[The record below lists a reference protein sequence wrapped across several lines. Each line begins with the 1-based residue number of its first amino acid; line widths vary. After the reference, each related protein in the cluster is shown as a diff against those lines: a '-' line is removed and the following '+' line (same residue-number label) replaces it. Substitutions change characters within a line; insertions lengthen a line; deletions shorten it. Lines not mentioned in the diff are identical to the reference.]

1 MAEITREQIEELRG
15 LLTKATKGPWSTH
28 LVDDTTIISPEREV
42 ATTCDSSQ
50 TEREDGY
57 NIEYEQMEIDAALIV
72 TMRNALPAL
81 LDIAADSLA
90 RGSERE
96 SAATIRNAALREA
109 AAMCSAYSDWATEKI
124 NEGSGDLF
132 GIVGNTADD
141 CAERILALIQPKGG
155 DANAASRIHANATS
169 PGVNHRGER
178 SGD

>member
-81 LDIAADSLA
+81 LDMA
-90 RGSERE
+90 
-96 SAATIRNAALREA
+96 
-109 AAMCSAYSDWATEKI
+109 EK
-124 NEGSGDLF
+124 
-132 GIVGNTADD
+132 
-141 CAERILALIQPKGG
+141 
-155 DANAASRIHANATS
+155 AN
-169 PGVNHRGER
+169 G
-178 SGD
+178 

>member
-1 MAEITREQIEELRG
+1 MSEITREQIKELRG

-81 LDIAADSLA
+81 LDIA
-90 RGSERE
+90 ET
-96 SAATIRNAALREA
+96 TIRNLEQA
-109 AAMCSAYSDWATEKI
+109 
-124 NEGSGDLF
+124 
-132 GIVGNTADD
+132 
-141 CAERILALIQPKGG
+141 KGG
-155 DANAASRIHANATS
+155 GANAAVESRHGDATS

>member
-81 LDIAADSLA
+81 LDIAEKVIAEPSDPKPTSDLLSRLA
-90 RGSERE
+90 
-96 SAATIRNAALREA
+96 SAQGEA
-109 AAMCSAYSDWATEKI
+109 SAQRPAI
-124 NEGSGDLF
+124 EGSPSF
-132 GIVGNTADD
+132 EVGTTS
-141 CAERILALIQPKGG
+141 EPPLTQISLKG
-155 DANAASRIHANATS
+155 
-169 PGVNHRGER
+169 
-178 SGD
+178 